1 MGESNCG
8 PAPGRCVR
16 SRTEDGV
23 NGEDGSDWASHYFEH
38 GYAQRWGILPVTDRI
53 RHDTACLWGRLQL
66 APRARVVDFGCG
78 QGRYALAFAEHG
90 ADVIGVDAAD
100 SLLQQ
105 ATRLGAEAGLT
116 ARWLR
121 GDIRSVA
128 LRQDSCDAVVVMDA
142 FGFFEA
148 EDDNDRVLAEAA
160 RVLVPG
166 GRLAVKVVNGEPI
179 LAGFRHADREERDG
193 VVVTLSRSLNLDP
206 PRMLE
211 RVSVS
216 GSRGT
221 GRYERRQRLY
231 RSEEVSAAARR
242 AGFPIVDVFADAC
255 GAVFEPATSPTMWA
269 IAVAG

>member
-1 MGESNCG
+1 M
-8 PAPGRCVR
+8 
-16 SRTEDGV
+16 
-23 NGEDGSDWASHYFEH
+23 SDWASRYFEY
-38 GYAQRWGILPVTDRI
+38 GYAQRWGILPVTDRV
-53 RHDTACLWGRLQL
+53 RHDTACLWDRLQL

-100 SLLQQ
+100 SLLRQ
-105 ATRLGAEAGLT
+105 ATRLGAAAGLS

-128 LRQDSCDAVVVMDA
+128 LRGDSCDAVVVMDA

-148 EDDNDRVLAEAA
+148 EADNERVLAEAA

-179 LAGFRHADREERDG
+179 LAGFRPADREERDG
-193 VVVTLSRSLNLDP
+193 VVVTLSRALTREP
-206 PRMLE
+206 PRMIE

-216 GSRGT
+216 GSRGS

-231 RSEEVSAAARR
+231 RGEEVLAAATR
-242 AGFPIVDVFADAC
+242 AGFTTVDVFADAC
-255 GAVFEPATSPTMWA
+255 GAVFEPAASPTMWV
-269 IAVAG
+269 IGVAC